1 MDALDSGLV
10 MKAKKNFW
18 RAGLEITTT
27 LAVLAAAVTVIAS
40 NINSRRVPTAKS
52 QPLPQD
58 PIPIHGS
65 VIRGELSA
73 GVGLISYSD
82 FECPFCARFAAETF
96 PDLAQTYL
104 STGRAFF
111 VFKHAPM
118 EGRHPA
124 ALRAAQIAECAR
136 DSGRFWQ
143 LHDILFEAANA
154 RALGLV
160 VEDPGKL
167 GVTTEKLDECR
178 SDPKALARVREDLA
192 EARAVGVSGTPTFMI
207 GVLDGS
213 QRLMVRSIL
222 VGAKPAAEFRA
233 ALDAVIGTR

>member
-1 MDALDSGLV
+1 MRSIAVRS
-10 MKAKKNFW
+10 METKTNRW
-18 RAGLEITTT
+18 RVGLEITTS

-40 NINSRRVPTAKS
+40 NITSRGGSPAKS
-52 QPLPQD
+52 PRLPKD

-73 GVGLISYSD
+73 GVGLIAYSD
-82 FECPFCARFAAETF
+82 FECTFCARFAADTLPE
-96 PDLAQTYL
+96 LAQTYF

-118 EGRHPA
+118 ESRHPA

-143 LHDILFEAANA
+143 LHDIFFEAGNA
-154 RALGLV
+154 RELGLV
-160 VEDPGKL
+160 VENPSKL
-167 GVTTEKLDECR
+167 SVTKAKLDECR
-178 SDPKALARVREDLA
+178 SDPMSLARVRGDLA

-207 GVLDGS
+207 GVLDAS
-213 QRLMVRSIL
+213 ERLVVRSVL